1 MSQGVLSNPARWR
14 AFADAVALALG
25 INVWISIVVL
35 PGLFVGSWRESTDIV
50 VASLPL
56 AALALGLWRRAEIV
70 LLLVFPSTLMI
81 PVALSPEIV
90 GSHVYGPIRF
100 AIVAVGL
107 VAYLFGVS
115 FFSSFYE
122 PPPPHGV
129 RPLASSQE
137 PVPQR
142 WQRRLRLYRAL
153 VALSVVFPA
162 TMIYTVNFDRSNQAF
177 LLQMYPGRVAQMAT
191 VINLAM
197 IAAWVLLYSYAFL
210 GVLRPHRT
218 GDRVLVTDLARIR
231 ASARR
236 GKPQPIFYVGVAC
249 ALGFM
254 LLLLFGRYF

>member
-1 MSQGVLSNPARWR
+1 MSEGVLSKPARWR

-35 PGLFVGSWRESTDIV
+35 PGLFAGAWRGSGDV
-50 VASLPL
+50 LLASLPL
-56 AALALGLWRRAEIV
+56 AVLGVGLWRRAETV
-70 LLLVFPSTLMI
+70 LLLLFPSALMI

-100 AIVAVGL
+100 VIVAVGL
-107 VAYLFGVS
+107 VVYLFGVS

-122 PPPPHGV
+122 PPPPKSV
-129 RPLASSQE
+129 RPLASSQK
-137 PVPQR
+137 PVPPR
-142 WQRRLRLYRAL
+142 WQRRLRMYRAL
-153 VALSVVFPA
+153 AILSVVFPA
-162 TMIYTVNFDRSNQAF
+162 AMLYTVNFDSDNQAF
-177 LLQMYPGRVAQMAT
+177 LRQMYPGRVAQMTT
-191 VINLAM
+191 VINLAV
-197 IAAWVLLYSYAFL
+197 IAAWVLLYTHAFL

-236 GKPQPIFYVGVAC
+236 GKPRATFYVGVAC